1 MAKIVIAGDAVV
13 LTSELKLEDIKT
25 IEKYRPEALVL
36 KGGEDGKEPLF
47 RLGTTDGPCKISQ
60 YGAEFSNET
69 RDETKR
75 AMMTLFIKGD
85 SENIKEVVA
94 DKFGSCVAM
103 LNKLEST
110 LPAVLNEIQNEKTQ
124 IMNSIALV

>member
-25 IEKYRPEALVL
+25 IEKYRPEALIL

-47 RLGTTDGPCKISQ
+47 GLGTTDGPGEISQ

-75 AMMTLFIKGD
+75 AMMTLFIN
-85 SENIKEVVA
+85 SESDNIKEVVA
-94 DKFGSCVAM
+94 DKLGSCIAM

-110 LPAVLNEIQNEKTQ
+110 LPTVLNEIQNEKAQ
-124 IMNSIALV
+124 IMNSITLV